1 MSTLFMSEEIYMGIY
16 NMVVNKCLLNVFK
29 DLKWK
34 SILSLEIRIQH
45 IPQNRVTQYSDEE

>member
-1 MSTLFMSEEIYMGIY
+1 MSTLFMSEEIYMGIC